1 MKRRISIRLLLG
13 GTLSLLLLFLIGS
26 WMVQRSVAQSRAT
39 VAVSYPR
46 SYFSVSK
53 QNPLALRDHVALRL
67 QVQQEKT
74 VDQARKNIQVFKGLP
89 DWQLIPVMNFMSTSL
104 GVKCNYCHVNNNGNW
119 TFDLDD
125 KPEKQTAREMIK
137 MVLNVNKTTFRGNT
151 EVSCFTCHRGRTS
164 PVSVPTFPLPEPPQR
179 PAARGSAAANGAA
192 GQPGTPSGAGP
203 GTGQTQ
209 LSADEILN
217 KYVAAVGGQGAIDK
231 LKTRVMKGT
240 SVNANGVTVTFEIY
254 QSAPDKFYMLLNAPR
269 GMMERAFNGTMGWE
283 KNQGGVHEIT
293 GQQLN
298 DLRRTWQLFGDLKI
312 KEQFTRMNVGKD
324 KIDGRDVNVIRGVV
338 SDRRRERLYFD
349 AETGLLLRRIS
360 YMETPIGVI
369 PEQVDFDD
377 YREVDGVKI
386 PFTVRISAID
396 SNASGTR
403 KFTDVKINVP
413 VDDAKF
419 SKPAAS

>member
-1 MKRRISIRLLLG
+1 M
-13 GTLSLLLLFLIGS
+13 
-26 WMVQRSVAQSRAT
+26 A
-39 VAVSYPR
+39 
-46 SYFSVSK
+46 
-53 QNPLALRDHVALRL
+53 
-67 QVQQEKT
+67 
-74 VDQARKNIQVFKGLP
+74 
-89 DWQLIPVMNFMSTSL
+89 
-104 GVKCNYCHVNNNGNW
+104 
-119 TFDLDD
+119 
-125 KPEKQTAREMIK
+125 
-137 MVLNVNKTTFRGNT
+137 
-151 EVSCFTCHRGRTS
+151 
-164 PVSVPTFPLPEPPQR
+164 
-179 PAARGSAAANGAA
+179 
-192 GQPGTPSGAGP
+192 
-203 GTGQTQ
+203 
-209 LSADEILN
+209 
-217 KYVAAVGGQGAIDK
+217 
-231 LKTRVMKGT
+231 
-240 SVNANGVTVTFEIY
+240 
-254 QSAPDKFYMLLNAPR
+254 
-269 GMMERAFNGTMGWE
+269 RAFNGTMGWE
-283 KNQGGVHEIT
+283 KNQARVREIT